1 MPYRQGGRNIEA
13 VQGEVNTSASWV
25 NASRCQAE
33 KLRDSVLNLVNYTS
47 FHAAALHRRGYP
59 HGLAVLRHGAAGN
72 IDAIPAQQFVDGIVG
87 EPLPAVLG
95 GDQDSAAMAQCL
107 GGMGRAVG
115 EIGRAACFERV
126 CLSVSLSVVAVLFT
140 KK

>member
-13 VQGEVNTSASWV
+13 VQGEVNTSASRV

-59 HGLAVLRHGAAGN
+59 HGLAVLRHGAAGHY
-72 IDAIPAQQFVDGIVG
+72 DAIPAQQVAAGIVG
-87 EPLPAVLG
+87 EHLPAVPG
-95 GDQDSAAMAQCL
+95 GETGTAPGRGQ
-107 GGMGRAVG
+107 GG
-115 EIGRAACFERV
+115 
-126 CLSVSLSVVAVLFT
+126 
-140 KK
+140 